1 MKTPTFS
8 IYGQFY
14 RLLQKLVQNATC
26 VIAIYTD
33 SYYRKLQQSVIKI
46 SDWFVIQI
54 YGKHCHS
61 LRQQE
66 KMVLPNATIYKTLI
80 DDSRPKSERDLMIIN
95 SRRNVKT
102 LAFLCV
108 FLQENETR
116 IHHGAFCKDLFVSY
130 VAFGLVKIVSTC
142 PETETY

>member
-1 MKTPTFS
+1 MMKTPTYS

-80 DDSRPKSERDLMIIN
+80 DDSRPKSEGDLMIIN

-102 LAFLCV
+102 LAFLCF
-108 FLQENETR
+108 FL
-116 IHHGAFCKDLFVSY
+116 
-130 VAFGLVKIVSTC
+130 
-142 PETETY
+142 